1 MRGIYTKII
10 TYYYQVLRTEHAI
23 AQPLVMDKRLWLTS
37 CSRASTQP
45 HIFSEVFRAT
55 MTKFR
60 SVPSSNVRAS
70 RVNNDFLRVKCE
82 TKKPFYRFTIKQS
95 STKLHY

>member
-1 MRGIYTKII
+1 MIGFTLERLRHGYAWYFTQII

-37 CSRASTQP
+37 CASTQP

-60 SVPSSNVRAS
+60 SVPSSNCAR
-70 RVNNDFLRVKCE
+70 K
-82 TKKPFYRFTIKQS
+82 
-95 STKLHY
+95 